1 VSTHTAPPAG
11 SLRWY
16 AARLRRMSPD
26 EVAERVGDAARRLS
40 WSRQQVLPHQ
50 LSPLPRTLLADR
62 PGPAPL
68 PAGTQELVDPAAAE
82 AVVAA
87 ADRILAGH
95 WPVLGVERG
104 DVLDPDWF
112 LDPISGRRAPQHR
125 LAFRVD
131 PRDETVT
138 GNVKQ
143 VWELSRHHHVT
154 VLATAWWLT
163 GEEVYAVVA
172 AAQLRS
178 WWEACPH
185 LCGIHWTS
193 GLELGIRLISWAW
206 VRRLLADWPGVE
218 GLFGEDA
225 QRQLWWHQRYLAA
238 FPSRGTSANNHA
250 IGEAAGRLVAACAF
264 PWYEESATWR
274 EQAAAELA
282 ETLAANTFPSGLNRE
297 QASDYHRFVTELG
310 LVAAAEADAAGVPLP
325 EHTWRLLTASV
336 DAAAAVVDVAG
347 RPPRQGDGDEGRALL
362 LDDPDGGAW
371 AQLLDVGAALTGTAG
386 WWTPPSA
393 SVAAT
398 LLASLAPGRAGTAT
412 TAGREPIAPRVFG
425 DAGLT
430 VLRSAPEDGPE
441 IWCRCD
447 GGPHGLP
454 GIAAHAHAD
463 ALAVEVRYDG
473 VDVLVDPGTYC
484 YHDQAPWR
492 AYFRSTLAHNT
503 IEIDGVDQSEPAGPF
518 LWSRAA
524 EAGVDGVR
532 IEAEGQ
538 TWVGHHDGYDRL
550 GVHHERVVALAPRS
564 RQLALV
570 DMLTALDHRVH
581 ETRMALH
588 LGPDVHV
595 QLDGATAWLSW
606 PGRDGARQS
615 ATLALPHQLTWS
627 THHGETDPILGWH
640 SPRFGERV
648 PTTTLLGTGELA
660 GEVELC
666 TCLQFHALPVP
677 GSVRVVRPRE
687 EPEPG
692 AVAHQPRTES

>member
-16 AARLRRMSPD
+16 AARLRQMSPD
-26 EVAERVGDAARRLS
+26 EVAERVGDAARRLT
-40 WSRQQVLPHQ
+40 WSRQQVFPHQ

-62 PGPAPL
+62 PAPAPL
-68 PAGTQELVDPAAAE
+68 PVGTRELVDPAAAV
-82 AVVAA
+82 ALIAA

-154 VLATAWWLT
+154 VLAAAWWLT
-163 GEEVYAVVA
+163 GEEIYAVVA

-225 QRQLWWHQRYLAA
+225 LRQLWWHQRYLAA

-274 EQAAAELA
+274 E
-282 ETLAANTFPSGLNRE
+282 LAANTFPSGLNRE

-325 EHTWRLLTASV
+325 DATWRLLTASV

-371 AQLLDVGAALTGTAG
+371 AQLLDVGAALTGTAA
-386 WWTPPSA
+386 WWTPPST

-398 LLASLAPGRAGTAT
+398 LLASLSPGHTVAD
-412 TAGREPIAPRVFG
+412 REPTAPRVFG

-430 VLRSAPEDGPE
+430 VLRSAPEEGPE

-492 AYFRSTLAHNT
+492 SYFRSTLAHNT

-518 LWSRAA
+518 LWSRTADGA
-524 EAGVDGVR
+524 VDGVR
-532 IEAEGQ
+532 IGEDGQ

-550 GVHHERVVALAPRS
+550 GVHHERVVALAAHS

-581 ETRMALH
+581 QTRMALH
-588 LGPDVHV
+588 LGPDVTV
-595 QLDGATAWLSW
+595 RLDGATAWLSW
-606 PGRDGARQS
+606 PARGGGHQS
-615 ATLALPHQLTWS
+615 ATLALPHQLAWS

-648 PTTTLLGTGELA
+648 PSTTLLGVGELA

-666 TCLQFHALPVP
+666 TCLQFHALPVLGCP
-677 GSVRVVRPRE
+677 PAI
-687 EPEPG
+687 P
-692 AVAHQPRTES
+692 AQRTASPDHPLPDGKKR